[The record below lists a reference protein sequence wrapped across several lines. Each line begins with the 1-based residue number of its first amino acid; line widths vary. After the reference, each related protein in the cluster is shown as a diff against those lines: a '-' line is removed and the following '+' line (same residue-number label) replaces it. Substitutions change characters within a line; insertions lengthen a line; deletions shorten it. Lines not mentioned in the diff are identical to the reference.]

1 MRRGT
6 TSSDEGKLK
15 LMLQEGGSA
24 RRTATRRWLRA
35 MRAKIIFR
43 AVRESSAISRGKQS
57 RAEAPIVPRGGV
69 TAGSA
74 PGQHLSTSSTPVP
87 PTTSPVAMS
96 KQFQFKLVLL
106 GKFVQVLCRSG
117 RLTARLQVNPQWASR
132 GKAPLAPIPQ
142 EQSLKIPSFS
152 LVLRFVKDQFDDYRE
167 STIGGTS
174 TRHPCGM
181 V

>member
-1 MRRGT
+1 M
-6 TSSDEGKLK
+6 
-15 LMLQEGGSA
+15 
-24 RRTATRRWLRA
+24 
-35 MRAKIIFR
+35 
-43 AVRESSAISRGKQS
+43 
-57 RAEAPIVPRGGV
+57 PRGGV

-106 GKFVQVLCRSG
+106 GKPVPVVCQNG

-142 EQSLKIPSFS
+142 EQSLKISSFS